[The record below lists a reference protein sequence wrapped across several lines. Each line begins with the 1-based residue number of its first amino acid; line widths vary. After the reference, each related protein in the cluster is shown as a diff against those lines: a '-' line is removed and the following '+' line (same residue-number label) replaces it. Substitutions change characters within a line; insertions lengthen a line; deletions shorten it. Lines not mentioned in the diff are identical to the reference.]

1 MKCNQKI
8 YLSLFYDLHFRFG
21 WEFPSPKYIVACVSA
36 IVPRCFLDKL
46 FTTCRFNLS
55 PLSRQGTEGRERG
68 DAQSKPRE
76 VKGPLE
82 VHVHFWLGSKTSTDE
97 AGTAAYKSVELDDY
111 LGGHPIQ
118 HREVE
123 GDVIY
128 FRFLPQELRNSFLR
142 HSPYN
147 SP

>member
-1 MKCNQKI
+1 MQSENLSFSFLRPPLSFWLGISVPKVHRCLRKCHCAA
-8 YLSLFYDLHFRFG
+8 LL
-21 WEFPSPKYIVACVSA
+21 
-36 IVPRCFLDKL
+36 LDKL